1 MNQCISEGASVSGAS
16 MNSNVSPSMFNFWPV
31 SVIVSVGAIRVI
43 VPSEIEVPRPRPTLP
58 CSSKGISEP
67 Y

>member
-16 MNSNVSPSMFNFWPV
+16 MNPNVSPSMFSFWPV
-31 SVIVSVGAIRVI
+31 SVIVSVGGISVI
-43 VPSEIEVPRPRPTLP
+43 APVDTAAPRPRPTLP
-58 CSSKGISEP
+58 LASKGSIDP